1 MTDFPI
7 IRAAIEGRRAAAFD
21 TMLANADAFAA
32 EGVLI
37 KAEFEDIKGV
47 FTRCID
53 AAWEVVRKR
62 YFFIDHALRTK
73 EVEDLFWSFSI
84 PYPHVLPGYL
94 KKTLAAKNI
103 PSNVRE
109 DLVALFNEGIAL
121 NDKLVALKPLIG
133 KRAPK
138 KTKVEIEREGK
149 ERTCQICGR
158 GILAE
163 GGTIAHHGYTR
174 PGYGWQTASCSGAR
188 EVPFEISRDEL
199 RKEIEALKAWRVR
212 KLAERARIEAE
223 EVKLVLK
230 YQVSEQDPRRAQ
242 GFKLTVDRQIEVTRD
257 TFEALKVSTPE
268 AFSGKY
274 NPRKEGKYT
283 YEALTFDGLKTQA
296 IGMVDIEIGRLDTDI
311 LRQQARYD
319 GWTQKAIFGAGRYWF
334 IGETV
339 RVPGGDT
346 GKIKGFYQHVPPQPG
361 DIAGGLYLEQEAGGH
376 KSWNVAELEA
386 VG

>member
-7 IRAAIEGRRAAAFD
+7 IRAAIEGRRAAGFD
-21 TMLANADAFAA
+21 TVLANADAFAA

-47 FTRCID
+47 FSRCLSD
-53 AAWEVVRKR
+53 AWEVVRKR
-62 YFFIDHALRTK
+62 HFFIDHALRSK

-84 PYPHVLPGYL
+84 PYPHVMPGFL

-103 PSNVRE
+103 PANVRE

-163 GGTIAHHGYTR
+163 GGIIAHHGYTR
-174 PGYGWQTASCSGAR
+174 PYEGWQTASCSGAR
-188 EVPFEISRDEL
+188 EVPFELSRDEL
-199 RKEIEALKAWRVR
+199 GKEIAALKAWRVR
-212 KLAERARIEAE
+212 KVNERAAIEAE
-223 EVKLVLK
+223 TVKLILK
-230 YQVSEQDPRRAQ
+230 YQVSEQDPRKAQ

-283 YEALTFDGLKTQA
+283 YEALTFDGLKEQA
-296 IGMVDIEIGRLDTDI
+296 LGMVDIEIGRLDNDI

-319 GWTQKAIFGAGRYWF
+319 AWSQKAIFAKGRYWF
-334 IGETV
+334 IGDEVKTADGAV
-339 RVPGGDT
+339 GS
-346 GKIKGFYQHVPPQPG
+346 IKGFYQHYPPQPG
-361 DIAGGLYLEQEAGGH
+361 DVAGGVRLGAETSGFV
-376 KSWNVAELEA
+376 SWNVESLEPVA
-386 VG
+386 